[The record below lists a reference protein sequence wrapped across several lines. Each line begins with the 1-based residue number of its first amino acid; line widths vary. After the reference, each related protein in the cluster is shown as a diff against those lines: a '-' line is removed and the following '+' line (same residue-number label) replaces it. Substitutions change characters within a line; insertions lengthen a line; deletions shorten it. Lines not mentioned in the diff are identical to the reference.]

1 VNATIF
7 RTLVSCALA
16 TVAVQTGARAGDTE
30 RLLNDAKNFPSL
42 RSFVLH
48 IASDSPAEGP
58 RSETLTYVAPDSL
71 RVDVPSKNFSAVIIG
86 SYLWVRRGP
95 GRWHRAQLTDASN
108 ALDAVRAT
116 SSLAARIDGK
126 RVRFLGDA
134 TLAGKTMRVYE
145 IAGPPRG
152 SLPPAKERIWI
163 GVDDGYPHRIV
174 QRDGAFVSTGTYSK
188 FNQTFSVAQ

>member
-1 VNATIF
+1 VNTTSF
-7 RTLVSCALA
+7 RTIVSCVLA
-16 TVAVQTGARAGDTE
+16 IAAVQTGARADDTQ
-30 RLLNDAKNFPSL
+30 RLLTDAKNFSSL
-42 RSFVLH
+42 RSFVLQ

-71 RVDVPSKNFSAVIIG
+71 RVDVPSRRFSAVIIG
-86 SYLWVRRGP
+86 SYLWIRRGP

-116 SSLAARIDGK
+116 SSLAAGIDGK

-145 IAGPPRG
+145 IAGPPRS
-152 SLPPAKERIWI
+152 SLPLAKERIWI

>member
-1 VNATIF
+1 MNPTIL
-7 RTLVSCALA
+7 RTIVCCALA
-16 TVAVQTGARAGDTE
+16 VATVPATARADDAE
-30 RLLNDAKNFPSL
+30 RLLSDAKNFPSL
-42 RSFVLH
+42 RSFVLQ
-48 IASDSPAEGP
+48 IASDSPADGP

-71 RVDVPSKNFSAVIIG
+71 RVDVPSRKFSALIIG
-86 SYLWVRRGP
+86 SYLWVRHGSA
-95 GRWHRAQLTDASN
+95 RWHRAQLTDASN

-116 SSLAARIDGK
+116 SSLGARIGGK

-145 IAGPPRG
+145 IAGPPR
-152 SLPPAKERIWI
+152 SSVPPAKERIWI
-163 GVDDGYPHRIV
+163 GVEDGYPHRIV

>member
-1 VNATIF
+1 MNTTIL
-7 RTLVSCALA
+7 RTIVFCAIA
-16 TVAVQTGARAGDTE
+16 VAAMPTSARAGDAE
-30 RLLNDAKNFPSL
+30 RLRNDAKNFSSL
-42 RSFVLH
+42 RSFELR
-48 IASDSPAEGP
+48 IASDSPTEGP

-71 RVDVPSKNFSAVIIG
+71 RVDVPSRKFSALIIG
-86 SYLWVRRGP
+86 SYLWVRRGTAH
-95 GRWHRAQLTDASN
+95 WQRAQLTDASN
-108 ALDAVRAT
+108 ALEAVRAT
-116 SSLAARIDGK
+116 SELAARIDGK

-152 SLPPAKERIWI
+152 SLPLAKERIWI

>member
-1 VNATIF
+1 VNTTSF
-7 RTLVSCALA
+7 RTIATCALA
-16 TVAVQTGARAGDTE
+16 FAAMSTSARADDAH
-30 RLLNDAKNFPSL
+30 RLLSDAKNFSSL
-42 RSFVLH
+42 RSFVLQ
-48 IASDSPAEGP
+48 IASDSPTRGP
-58 RSETLTYVAPDSL
+58 RSETLTYVAPDFL
-71 RVDVPSKNFSAVIIG
+71 RVDVPSRKFSAVIIG
-86 SYLWVRRGP
+86 SYLWVRRAP

-108 ALDAVRAT
+108 ALDAVRTT
-116 SSLAARIDGK
+116 SSLATRIGGK

-145 IAGPPRG
+145 IAGPPRRA
-152 SLPPAKERIWI
+152 LPPAKERIWI

>member
-1 VNATIF
+1 VNVTIL
-7 RTLVSCALA
+7 RTIVSCAIA
-16 TVAVQTGARAGDTE
+16 VAVVRTGARADDAE
-30 RLLNDAKNFPSL
+30 RLRNDARNFASL
-42 RSFVLH
+42 RSFVLQ

-71 RVDVPSKNFSAVIIG
+71 RVDVPSRKFSAVIIG
-86 SYLWVRRGP
+86 SYLWIRRGS

-116 SSLAARIDGK
+116 SSLAARIEGK

-152 SLPPAKERIWI
+152 SLPLAKERIWI